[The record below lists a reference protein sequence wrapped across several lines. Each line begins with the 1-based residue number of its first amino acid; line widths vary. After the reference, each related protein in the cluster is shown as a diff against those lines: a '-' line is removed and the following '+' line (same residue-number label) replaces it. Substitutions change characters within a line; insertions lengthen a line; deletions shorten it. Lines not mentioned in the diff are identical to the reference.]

1 MAPVVVDGLVGVV
14 TTKGIDF
21 FDPHGNSSGSIDSSH
36 PILTAFSSGNLIGKK
51 KIWINLFVIC
61 LTFTFWENYFQA
73 ALLKQKMELTSK
85 SDR

>member
-36 PILTAFSSGNLIGKK
+36 PILTAFSSGDLIGKK
-51 KIWINLFVIC
+51 KNRIHFSIL
-61 LTFTFWENYFQA
+61 
-73 ALLKQKMELTSK
+73 
-85 SDR
+85 